1 MSGQRDTIFEIAKNM
16 KIDLDEGQK
25 FISENL
31 DKLAIDLEQKSKKFS
46 FPFFN
51 KSSDFK
57 GLYIYGGVGRGKSM
71 IMDIFFE
78 NIRLENK
85 RRMHFH
91 DFMKEVHSKI
101 YSIGQK
107 NKNIDPVQVFAKK
120 FIEKTK
126 LLCFDEME
134 IRDIADAMI
143 IYRLFKSLFSLG
155 LTLVTTSNQ
164 PPENLY
170 KNGLHRDRFL
180 PFIDLINF
188 NMKVSQIKEGKDW
201 RKSLLI
207 GKKTWLSPINSSNK
221 NVAQKIFNQLT
232 KGFNL
237 KEEEIIVSGRKI
249 RIPNSAGGIAA
260 FDFKDLCEKPLA
272 ASDYVELAD
281 KFKGFL
287 INNIPSL
294 GKNQNNE
301 SRRFIWL
308 IDALYDRKCF
318 LIATSEVDIKKLYT
332 GTEWK
337 FEFSRTISR
346 LLEMSQVVEN

>member
-1 MSGQRDTIFEIAKNM
+1 MNGQRDTIFEIAKNM

-51 KSSDFK
+51 RSNDFK

-207 GKKTWLSPINSSNK
+207 GKKTWLNPINSSNK
-221 NVAQKIFNQLT
+221 NIAQKTFNQLT
-232 KGFNL
+232 KGFNV
-237 KEEEIIVSGRKI
+237 KEDEIIVSGRKI

-260 FDFKDLCEKPLA
+260 FDFKDLCEKKLA
-272 ASDYVELAD
+272 ARDYIEVGARYRGLVID
-281 KFKGFL
+281 
-287 INNIPSL
+287 NIPVL
-294 GKNQNNE
+294 NDEKRNE

-308 IDALYDRKCF
+308 IDALYESKCF
-318 LIATSEVDIKKLYT
+318 IICNAAMPIEKIYT
-332 GTEWK
+332 GNDWK
-337 FEFSRTISR
+337 FEFDRTRSR
-346 LLEMSQVVEN
+346 LLELTNSPR

>member
-1 MSGQRDTIFEIAKNM
+1 MTNLESSIFEIVKKKN
-16 KIDLDEGQK
+16 IILDDGQAE
-25 FISENL
+25 ISYQL
-31 DKLAIDLEQKSKKFS
+31 DKLSNNLKKLQ
-46 FPFFN
+46 N
-51 KSSDFK
+51 KSIFK
-57 GLYIYGGVGRGKSM
+57 FLRNRHNQKGIYIYGGVGRGKSM

-78 NIRLENK
+78 NIQLTSK
-85 RRMHFH
+85 RRLHFH
-91 DFMKEVHSKI
+91 DFMKEVHSEI
-101 YSIGQK
+101 YSIGQD
-107 NKNIDPVQVFAKK
+107 NKNIDPIEIFSKQ
-120 FIEKTK
+120 FIEKTS

-143 IYRLFKSLFSLG
+143 IYRLFKSLFSKG
-155 LTLVTTSNQ
+155 LVLVTTSNQ

-188 NMKVSQIKEGKDW
+188 NMEVSQIKEGKDW

-207 GKKTWLSPINSSNK
+207 GKKTWLNPINSSNK
-221 NVAQKIFNQLT
+221 NIANKIFSQLT
-232 KGFNL
+232 KGFYV

-346 LLEMSQVVEN
+346 LLEMSQVIEN

>member
-1 MSGQRDTIFEIAKNM
+1 MTSLELSIFEIVKKKN
-16 KIDLDEGQK
+16 ITLDDGQAE
-25 FISENL
+25 ISYKL
-31 DKLAIDLEQKSKKFS
+31 DKLTNNLKKLQNQSIFK
-46 FPFFN
+46 FFKN
-51 KSSDFK
+51 SHNIQ
-57 GLYIYGGVGRGKSM
+57 GIYIYGGVGRGKSM

-78 NIRLENK
+78 NIQLTNK
-85 RRMHFH
+85 RRLHFH
-91 DFMKEVHSKI
+91 DFMKEVHSEI
-101 YSIGQK
+101 YSIGQD
-107 NKNIDPVQVFAKK
+107 NKNIDP
-120 FIEKTK
+120 IEIFSKQFTENTS

-143 IYRLFKSLFSLG
+143 IYRLFKSLFSKG
-155 LTLVTTSNQ
+155 LVLVTTSNQ

-180 PFIDLINF
+180 PFIDLINI
-188 NMKVSQIKEGKDW
+188 NMKVSKISEGKDW
-201 RKSLLI
+201 RKYSLI
-207 GKKTWLSPINSSNK
+207 GKKTWLNPINSK
-221 NVAQKIFNQLT
+221 NDEEVGKIFNQLT
-232 KGFNL
+232 KGFNV
-237 KEEEIIVSGRKI
+237 KENTIMVSGRKI
-249 RIPNSAGGIAA
+249 KIPKSAGGIAV
-260 FDFKDLCEKPLA
+260 FNFKDLCEQPLA

-281 KFKGFL
+281 KYKGFL
-287 INNIPSL
+287 IKNVPKL
-294 GKNQNNE
+294 GEKQNNE

>member
-1 MSGQRDTIFEIAKNM
+1 
-16 KIDLDEGQK
+16 
-25 FISENL
+25 
-31 DKLAIDLEQKSKKFS
+31 
-46 FPFFN
+46 
-51 KSSDFK
+51 
-57 GLYIYGGVGRGKSM
+57 
-71 IMDIFFE
+71 
-78 NIRLENK
+78 
-85 RRMHFH
+85 
-91 DFMKEVHSKI
+91 
-101 YSIGQK
+101 
-107 NKNIDPVQVFAKK
+107 
-120 FIEKTK
+120 
-126 LLCFDEME
+126 ME
-134 IRDIADAMI
+134 
-143 IYRLFKSLFSLG
+143 
-155 LTLVTTSNQ
+155 
-164 PPENLY
+164 
-170 KNGLHRDRFL
+170 
-180 PFIDLINF
+180 
-188 NMKVSQIKEGKDW
+188 VSQIKEGKDW

-207 GKKTWLSPINSSNK
+207 GKKTWLNPINLSNE
-221 NVAQKIFNQLT
+221 NIANKIFSQLT
-232 KGFNL
+232 QGFNV

-301 SRRFIWL
+301 ARRFIWL

>member
-1 MSGQRDTIFEIAKNM
+1 MTSLELSIFEIVKKKN
-16 KIDLDEGQK
+16 ITLDDGQAE
-25 FISENL
+25 ISYKL
-31 DKLAIDLEQKSKKFS
+31 DKLTNNLKKLQNQSIFK
-46 FPFFN
+46 FFKN
-51 KSSDFK
+51 SHNIQ
-57 GLYIYGGVGRGKSM
+57 GIYIYGGVGRGKSM

-78 NIRLENK
+78 NIQLTNK
-85 RRMHFH
+85 RRLHFH
-91 DFMKEVHSKI
+91 DFMKEVHSEI
-101 YSIGQK
+101 YSIGQD
-107 NKNIDPVQVFAKK
+107 NKNIDP
-120 FIEKTK
+120 IEIFSKQFTENTS

-143 IYRLFKSLFSLG
+143 IYRLFKSLFSKG
-155 LTLVTTSNQ
+155 LVLVTTSNQ

-180 PFIDLINF
+180 PFIDLINI
-188 NMKVSQIKEGKDW
+188 NMKVSKISEGKDW
-201 RKSLLI
+201 RKYSLI
-207 GKKTWLSPINSSNK
+207 GKKTWLNPINSK
-221 NVAQKIFNQLT
+221 NDEEVDKIFNQLT
-232 KGFNL
+232 KGFNV
-237 KEEEIIVSGRKI
+237 KENTIMVSGRKI
-249 RIPNSAGGIAA
+249 KIPKSAGGIAV
-260 FDFKDLCEKPLA
+260 FNFKDLCEQPLA

-281 KFKGFL
+281 KYKGFL
-287 INNIPSL
+287 IKNVPKL
-294 GKNQNNE
+294 GEKQNNE

>member
-1 MSGQRDTIFEIAKNM
+1 MTSLELSIFEIVKKKN
-16 KIDLDEGQK
+16 ITLDDGQAE
-25 FISENL
+25 ISYQL
-31 DKLAIDLEQKSKKFS
+31 DKLTNNLKKLQNQSIFK
-46 FPFFN
+46 FFKN
-51 KSSDFK
+51 SHNIQ
-57 GLYIYGGVGRGKSM
+57 GIYIYGGVGRGKSM

-78 NIRLENK
+78 NIQLTNK
-85 RRMHFH
+85 RRLHFH
-91 DFMKEVHSKI
+91 DFMKEVHSEI
-101 YSIGQK
+101 YSIGQD
-107 NKNIDPVQVFAKK
+107 NKNIDP
-120 FIEKTK
+120 IEIFSKQFTENTS

-143 IYRLFKSLFSLG
+143 IYRLFKSLFSKG
-155 LTLVTTSNQ
+155 LVLVTTSNQ

-180 PFIDLINF
+180 PFVDLINI
-188 NMKVSQIKEGKDW
+188 NMKVSKISEGKDW
-201 RKSLLI
+201 RKYSLI
-207 GKKTWLSPINSSNK
+207 GKKTWLNPINSK
-221 NVAQKIFNQLT
+221 NDEEVDKIFNQLT
-232 KGFNL
+232 KGFNV
-237 KEEEIIVSGRKI
+237 KEDTIIVSGRKI
-249 RIPNSAGGIAA
+249 KIPKSAGGIAV
-260 FDFKDLCEKPLA
+260 FNFKDLCEQPLA

-281 KFKGFL
+281 KYKGFL
-287 INNIPSL
+287 IKNVPKL
-294 GKNQNNE
+294 GEKQNNE

>member
-1 MSGQRDTIFEIAKNM
+1 MTSLELSIFEIVKKKN
-16 KIDLDEGQK
+16 ITLDDGQAE
-25 FISENL
+25 ISYKL
-31 DKLAIDLEQKSKKFS
+31 DKLTNNLKKLQNQSIFK
-46 FPFFN
+46 FFKN
-51 KSSDFK
+51 SHNIQ
-57 GLYIYGGVGRGKSM
+57 GIYIYGGVGRGKSM

-78 NIRLENK
+78 NIQLTNK
-85 RRMHFH
+85 RRLHFH
-91 DFMKEVHSKI
+91 DFMKEVHSEI
-101 YSIGQK
+101 YSIGQD
-107 NKNIDPVQVFAKK
+107 NKNIDP
-120 FIEKTK
+120 IEIFSKQFTENTS

-143 IYRLFKSLFSLG
+143 IYRLFKSLFSKG
-155 LTLVTTSNQ
+155 LVLVTTSNQ

-180 PFIDLINF
+180 PFIDLINI
-188 NMKVSQIKEGKDW
+188 NMKVSKISEGKDW
-201 RKSLLI
+201 RKYSLI
-207 GKKTWLSPINSSNK
+207 GKKTWLNPINSK
-221 NVAQKIFNQLT
+221 NVEEVDKIFNQLT
-232 KGFNL
+232 KGFNV
-237 KEEEIIVSGRKI
+237 KENTIMVSGRKI
-249 RIPNSAGGIAA
+249 KIPKSAGGIAV
-260 FDFKDLCEKPLA
+260 FNFKDLCEQPLA

-281 KFKGFL
+281 KYKGFL
-287 INNIPSL
+287 IKNVPKL
-294 GKNQNNE
+294 GEKQNNE

>member
-1 MSGQRDTIFEIAKNM
+1 MTSLELSIFEIVKKKN
-16 KIDLDEGQK
+16 ITLDDGQAE
-25 FISENL
+25 ISYKL
-31 DKLAIDLEQKSKKFS
+31 DKLTNNLKKLQNQSIFK
-46 FPFFN
+46 FFKN
-51 KSSDFK
+51 SHNIQ
-57 GLYIYGGVGRGKSM
+57 GIYIYGGVGRGKSM

-78 NIRLENK
+78 NIQLTNK
-85 RRMHFH
+85 RRLHFH
-91 DFMKEVHSKI
+91 DFMKEVHSEI
-101 YSIGQK
+101 YSIGQD
-107 NKNIDPVQVFAKK
+107 NKNIDP
-120 FIEKTK
+120 IEIFSKQFTENTS

-143 IYRLFKSLFSLG
+143 IYRLFKSLFSKG
-155 LTLVTTSNQ
+155 LVLVTTSNQ

-188 NMKVSQIKEGKDW
+188 NMEVSQIKEGKDW

-207 GKKTWLSPINSSNK
+207 GKKTWLNPINSK
-221 NVAQKIFNQLT
+221 NDEEVDKIFNQLT
-232 KGFNL
+232 KGFNV
-237 KEEEIIVSGRKI
+237 KENTIMVSGRKI
-249 RIPNSAGGIAA
+249 KIPKSAGGIAV
-260 FDFKDLCEKPLA
+260 FNFKDLCEQPLA

-281 KFKGFL
+281 KYKGFL
-287 INNIPSL
+287 IKNVPKL
-294 GKNQNNE
+294 GEKQNNE

>member
-1 MSGQRDTIFEIAKNM
+1 VNGQRDTIFEIAKNM
-16 KIDLDEGQK
+16 KLDLDEGQRI
-25 FISENL
+25 ISENL
-31 DKLAIDLEQKSKKFS
+31 DKLTTDLIQKSKKFS
-46 FPFFN
+46 FPFFKN
-51 KSSDFK
+51 SSDFR
-57 GLYIYGGVGRGKSM
+57 GFYIYGGVGRGKSM

-78 NIRLENK
+78 NIRLEKK
-85 RRMHFH
+85 RRIHFH

-107 NKNIDPVQVFAKK
+107 NKKIDPVQVFARQ
-120 FIEKTK
+120 FVEKSK

-143 IYRLFKSLFSLG
+143 IYRLFKSLFSMG
-155 LTLVTTSNQ
+155 LILVTTSNQ

-180 PFIDLINF
+180 PFIDLINQ

-201 RKSLLI
+201 RKSLLT
-207 GKKTWLSPINSSNK
+207 GKKTWLNPINSSNTK
-221 NVAQKIFNQLT
+221 IAQKIFEQLT
-232 KGFNL
+232 KGFNV
-237 KEEEIIVSGRKI
+237 KEDQIIVSGRKI
-249 RIPNSAGGIAA
+249 KIPNSAGGIAA

-281 KFKGFL
+281 KYKGFL

-294 GKNQNNE
+294 GENQNNE
-301 SRRFIWL
+301 SRRFMWL

-346 LLEMSQVVEN
+346 LLEMSQVKEN

>member
-1 MSGQRDTIFEIAKNM
+1 MTSLELSIFEIVKKKN
-16 KIDLDEGQK
+16 ITLDDGQAE
-25 FISENL
+25 ISYKL
-31 DKLAIDLEQKSKKFS
+31 DKLTNNLKKLQNQSIFK
-46 FPFFN
+46 FFKN
-51 KSSDFK
+51 SHNIQ
-57 GLYIYGGVGRGKSM
+57 GIYIYGGVGRGKSM

-78 NIRLENK
+78 NIQLTNK
-85 RRMHFH
+85 RRLHFH
-91 DFMKEVHSKI
+91 DFMKEVHSEI
-101 YSIGQK
+101 YSIGQD
-107 NKNIDPVQVFAKK
+107 NKNIDP
-120 FIEKTK
+120 IEIFSKQFTENTS

-143 IYRLFKSLFSLG
+143 IYRLFKSLFSKG
-155 LTLVTTSNQ
+155 LVLVTTSNQ

-188 NMKVSQIKEGKDW
+188 NMEVSQIKEGKDW

-207 GKKTWLSPINSSNK
+207 GKKTWLNPINSK
-221 NVAQKIFNQLT
+221 NDEEVGKIFNQLT
-232 KGFNL
+232 KGFNV
-237 KEEEIIVSGRKI
+237 KENTIMVSGRKI
-249 RIPNSAGGIAA
+249 KIPKSAGGIAV
-260 FDFKDLCEKPLA
+260 FNFKDLCEQPLA

-281 KFKGFL
+281 KYKGFL
-287 INNIPSL
+287 IKNVPKL
-294 GKNQNNE
+294 GEKQNNE